1 MVLLLIVMV
10 NNVLRDQRKNRIAEV
25 LKILKEI
32 NKNKKE
38 LNKAEFIMQICVK
51 YEVQQ
56 RKASEYLKVAQYML
70 DNKQ

>member
-1 MVLLLIVMV
+1 MMV
-10 NNVLRDQRKNRIAEV
+10 NNQLRDQRKDRIAEI
-25 LKILKEI
+25 LGILKQIKRE
-32 NKNKKE
+32 KKE

>member
-1 MVLLLIVMV
+1 MLLLIMMV
-10 NNVLRDQRKNRIAEV
+10 NNQLRDQRKDRIAEI
-25 LKILKEI
+25 LGILKQIKRE
-32 NKNKKE
+32 KKE

>member
-1 MVLLLIVMV
+1 MV
-10 NNVLRDQRKNRIAEV
+10 NNQLRDQRKDRIAEI
-25 LKILKEI
+25 LGILKQIKRE
-32 NKNKKE
+32 KKE